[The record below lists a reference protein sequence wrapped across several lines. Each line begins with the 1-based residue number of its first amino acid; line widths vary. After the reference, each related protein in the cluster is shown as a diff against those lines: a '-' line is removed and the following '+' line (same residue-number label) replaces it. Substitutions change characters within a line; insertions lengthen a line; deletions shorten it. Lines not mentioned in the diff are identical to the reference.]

1 MNVATCEKVKWNRS
15 GVAGEKGCVEALF
28 SLPFNHYYSI
38 FKTRYI
44 SILIKIKIN
53 FKSAMNTRLFLAK
66 IYQANVNNIR
76 EKTQDDI
83 NKKVNFK
90 VKSIK
95 QDREVQFI
103 VIKSQI

>member
-1 MNVATCEKVKWNRS
+1 
-15 GVAGEKGCVEALF
+15 
-28 SLPFNHYYSI
+28 
-38 FKTRYI
+38 
-44 SILIKIKIN
+44 
-53 FKSAMNTRLFLAK
+53 MNTRLFLAK